1 METRNKPISALRADG
16 RLYVDGVPY
25 FIVSVQLDCDS
36 CFTPRRIGE
45 LFHAAAD
52 LHCNTVAVPLYW
64 RAVELKDVDSE
75 GNVIVEGLS
84 EGDEVVADAQNV
96 KEGMYVY

>member
-1 METRNKPISALRADG
+1 MTKSEAKSAAGAEREIRAASAAAGDG
-16 RLYVDGVPY
+16 RP
-25 FIVSVQLDCDS
+25 
-36 CFTPRRIGE
+36 
-45 LFHAAAD
+45 
-52 LHCNTVAVPLYW
+52 
-64 RAVELKDVDSE
+64 AVELKDVDSE